1 MTNFLATL
9 TGDPDYGVAIWLFEK
24 SRFVAHTKIGINL
37 IPNQVSFK
45 PDDNCC
51 LVVTGKDVYRYFKI
65 GENFALQQTKSLFG
79 KDVSISKNYTCHVW
93 IDTRLILCTARGDI
107 LIGDTLGE
115 FKFVL
120 PESPGI

>member
-1 MTNFLATL
+1 MCEKSKQAICSIFDPNPENFPLSGTQKRKRCLTSTDFKASEFIACAFADTRKNEVMSNFLATL

-65 GENFALQQTKSLFG
+65 GENFAL
-79 KDVSISKNYTCHVW
+79 
-93 IDTRLILCTARGDI
+93 
-107 LIGDTLGE
+107 
-115 FKFVL
+115 
-120 PESPGI
+120 